1 MSDTQRPTDIDLVA
15 AYRAGD
21 TDAFAEIY
29 DRYSAEVFS
38 HFLARGRSRSDAADG
53 ANATFLEAS
62 SRLDLNDSPTDLRSF
77 LLDIAASVSGDAK
90 AREPDEVAPAPPA
103 LRPRVLDKVEREVAS
118 AFSMRSL
125 DPEWVKVGLFALV
138 TLIVGLIGLGISA
151 QFEPLSQAP
160 AVPGTQPPVAAA
172 TTTTSSVPASSATTT
187 AAGGGATSSTTAAAP
202 ATIETSTDTINF
214 GSDATANEL
223 ELTNSGGRPGQWE
236 ISSTS
241 QAIAAS
247 PRQGELAG
255 GETVTVELQLDRE
268 NVPEGDLEETITVT
282 WSDGEHEIPV
292 VGSHE
297 DNPIIHNPQA
307 SPASIQVS
315 GDPECP
321 NTQTTVSARVRDT
334 SALESVVV
342 EWSPDGG
349 AQNETAMTPVGDDM
363 FEGVVGP
370 FTVVGTVD
378 LRIVAFDERGN
389 AGGAMT
395 QIAVVECP

>member
-1 MSDTQRPTDIDLVA
+1 MSYTQRPTDIDLVA

-21 TDAFAEIY
+21 ADAFAEIY
-29 DRYSAEVFS
+29 DRYSADVFT
-38 HFLARGRSRSDAADG
+38 HFLAGGRSRSDAADG

-62 SRLDLNDSPTDLRSF
+62 SRLDLNASPTDLRSF
-77 LLDIAASVSGDAK
+77 LLDIAASVSGDTEG
-90 AREPDEVAPAPPA
+90 REPDEVVPAPPA
-103 LRPRVLDKVEREVAS
+103 LRPRVLGKVEREVAS

-125 DPEWVKVGLFALV
+125 DPEWAKVGLFALV
-138 TLIVGLIGLGISA
+138 TLIVGLIGLGISS

-160 AVPGTQPPVAAA
+160 AVPGTPPPVAAA
-172 TTTTSSVPASSATTT
+172 TTTTSSVPVSSTTT
-187 AAGGGATSSTTAAAP
+187 AAGGGATSSTRAAAP
-202 ATIETSTDTINF
+202 AAIGVSADTIDF
-214 GSDATANEL
+214 GSDATTNEL
-223 ELTNSGGRPGQWE
+223 ELTNSGGQPGQWE
-236 ISSTS
+236 ITSTS
-241 QAIAAS
+241 QAIAIS
-247 PRQGELAG
+247 PPQGELAG

-282 WSDGEHEIPV
+282 WSDGEHQIPV

-297 DNPIIHNPQA
+297 DDPVIHNPQA
-307 SPASIQVS
+307 APASIQVS
-315 GDPECP
+315 GDSECP

-342 EWSPDGG
+342 QWSPDGG
-349 AQNETAMTPVGDDM
+349 GENETAMTPVGDDM
-363 FEGVVGP
+363 FEAVVGP

-378 LRIVAFDERGN
+378 VRIVAFDERGN

>member
-1 MSDTQRPTDIDLVA
+1 MSYTQRPTDIDLVA

-29 DRYSAEVFS
+29 DRYSADVFT
-38 HFLARGRSRSDAADG
+38 HFLAGGRSRSDAADG

-62 SRLDLNDSPTDLRSF
+62 SRLDLNASPTDLRSF
-77 LLDIAASVSGDAK
+77 LLDIAASVSGGEGG
-90 AREPDEVAPAPPA
+90 EPDEVVPAPPA
-103 LRPRVLDKVEREVAS
+103 LRPRVLGKVEREVAS

-125 DPEWVKVGLFALV
+125 DPEWAKVGLFALV
-138 TLIVGLIGLGISA
+138 TLIVGLIGLGISS

-160 AVPGTQPPVAAA
+160 AVPGTPPPVAAA
-172 TTTTSSVPASSATTT
+172 TTTTSSVPVSSTST
-187 AAGGGATSSTTAAAP
+187 AAGEEATSSTRAAAP
-202 ATIETSTDTINF
+202 AAIAVSADTIDF
-214 GSDATANEL
+214 GSDATTNEL
-223 ELTNSGGRPGQWE
+223 ELTNSGVQPGQWE
-236 ISSTS
+236 ITSTS
-241 QAIAAS
+241 QAIAIS
-247 PRQGELAG
+247 PPQGELAG
-255 GETVTVELQLDRE
+255 GETVNVELQLDRE

-282 WSDGEHEIPV
+282 WSDGEHQIPV

-297 DNPIIHNPQA
+297 DDPVIHNPQA
-307 SPASIQVS
+307 APASIQVS
-315 GDPECP
+315 GDSECP

-342 EWSPDGG
+342 QWSPDGG
-349 AQNETAMTPVGDDM
+349 GENETVMTPVGDDM

-378 LRIVAFDERGN
+378 VRIVAFDGRGN
-389 AGGAMT
+389 AGGATT